1 MAIHEAYE
9 QAYKS
14 ALDMIENR
22 SSKLEILT
30 FLTKSAEKAAG
41 PGTASSILLLDQD
54 GLLRNGS
61 SPRLPVDYLKAIDGL
76 KPHPGVGTCAA
87 AAATA
92 SVVITEDFHA
102 DDKWSEL
109 RHLPLSLG
117 YKGAWSTP
125 IITESGRVLGTFGTY
140 FCEKRV
146 PSDGEIKGVK
156 LLASAASLA
165 LLSTSNE

>member
-1 MAIHEAYE
+1 MAVHEEYE

-14 ALDMIENR
+14 ALEMIKNR
-22 SSKLEILT
+22 TPKLEILA
-30 FLTKSAEKAAG
+30 FLTRSAEKAAG
-41 PGTASSILLLDQD
+41 SGTVSSILLLDKD

-61 SPRLPVDYLKAIDGL
+61 SPLLPADYLKAIDGL

-125 IITESGRVLGTFGTY
+125 IITETGKVLGTFGTY
-140 FCEKRV
+140 FREKRI
-146 PSDGEIKGVK
+146 PTEAEIKGVK
-156 LLASAASLA
+156 LLASVASLA
-165 LLSTSNE
+165 LSDGSND